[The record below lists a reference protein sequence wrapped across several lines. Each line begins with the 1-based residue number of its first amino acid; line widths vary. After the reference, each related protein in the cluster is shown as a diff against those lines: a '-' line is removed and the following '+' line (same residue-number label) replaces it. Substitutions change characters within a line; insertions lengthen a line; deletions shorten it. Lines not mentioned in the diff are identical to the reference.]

1 MIRATKK
8 WLSIKITSGIL
19 IPFMV
24 WFILN
29 LVGILDANSSQ
40 FVLFLESLPT
50 KIIFTLFLIFA
61 SIFYTLTISE
71 VFEDY
76 ISNFKLKNAANRLLV
91 FFSIIAVS
99 YTHLTLPTN
108 REV

>member
-29 LVGILDANSSQ
+29 LVGILDANNSQ
-40 FVLFLESLPT
+40 FVLFLESFST

-61 SIFYTLTISE
+61 SIFYTLTINE

-91 FFSIIAVS
+91 FFSIIV
-99 YTHLTLPTN
+99 TLILIIFLFKF
-108 REV
+108 

>member
-29 LVGILDANSSQ
+29 LVGILDANNSQ
-40 FVLFLESLPT
+40 FVLFLESFST

-91 FFSIIAVS
+91 LFSIII
-99 YTHLTLPTN
+99 TLLL
-108 REV
+108 VIFLYKI

>member
-29 LVGILDANSSQ
+29 LVGI
-40 FVLFLESLPT
+40 
-50 KIIFTLFLIFA
+50 
-61 SIFYTLTISE
+61 ISE

-91 FFSIIAVS
+91 FFSIIV
-99 YTHLTLPTN
+99 TLILITFLFKI
-108 REV
+108 

>member
-29 LVGILDANSSQ
+29 LVGILDANNSQ
-40 FVLFLESLPT
+40 FVLFLESFST

-91 FFSIIAVS
+91 FFSIIV
-99 YTHLTLPTN
+99 TLILITFLFKT
-108 REV
+108 

>member
-29 LVGILDANSSQ
+29 LVGILDANNSQ
-40 FVLFLESLPT
+40 FVLFFESFST

-91 FFSIIAVS
+91 FFSIIV
-99 YTHLTLPTN
+99 TLILITFLFKI
-108 REV
+108 

>member
-29 LVGILDANSSQ
+29 LVGILDANNSQ
-40 FVLFLESLPT
+40 FVLFLESFST

-91 FFSIIAVS
+91 FFSIIV
-99 YTHLTLPTN
+99 TLIL
-108 REV
+108 VIFLFKI

>member
-19 IPFMV
+19 IPFMI

-29 LVGILDANSSQ
+29 LVGILDANNSQ
-40 FVLFLESLPT
+40 FVLFLESFST

-91 FFSIIAVS
+91 FFSIIV
-99 YTHLTLPTN
+99 TLILITFLFIN
-108 REV
+108 

>member
-29 LVGILDANSSQ
+29 LVGILDANNSQ
-40 FVLFLESLPT
+40 FVLFLESFST
-50 KIIFTLFLIFA
+50 KIIFTLFLILT

-76 ISNFKLKNAANRLLV
+76 ISNFKLKNAANRSLV
-91 FFSIIAVS
+91 FFSIIV
-99 YTHLTLPTN
+99 TFILIIFLFKT
-108 REV
+108 

>member
-29 LVGILDANSSQ
+29 LVGILDANNSQ
-40 FVLFLESLPT
+40 FVLFLESFST

-91 FFSIIAVS
+91 LFSIII
-99 YTHLTLPTN
+99 TL
-108 REV
+108 VLLFFLIKI

>member
-29 LVGILDANSSQ
+29 LVGILDANNSQ
-40 FVLFLESLPT
+40 FVLFLESFPT
-50 KIIFTLFLIFA
+50 KIIFTLFLIFT

-91 FFSIIAVS
+91 FFSIIV
-99 YTHLTLPTN
+99 TLILITFLFKF
-108 REV
+108 

>member
-29 LVGILDANSSQ
+29 LVGILDANNSQ
-40 FVLFLESLPT
+40 FVLFLESFST

-71 VFEDY
+71 VLEDY

-91 FFSIIAVS
+91 FFSIIV
-99 YTHLTLPTN
+99 TLILIIFLFKT
-108 REV
+108 

>member
-8 WLSIKITSGIL
+8 WLSIKITSGML

-40 FVLFLESLPT
+40 FVLFLESFPT
-50 KIIFTLFLIFA
+50 KIIFTLFLIFS

-91 FFSIIAVS
+91 FFSIIV
-99 YTHLTLPTN
+99 TLILITFLFKI
-108 REV
+108 

>member
-29 LVGILDANSSQ
+29 LVGILDANNSQ
-40 FVLFLESLPT
+40 FVLFLESFST
-50 KIIFTLFLIFA
+50 KIIFTLFLVFA

-91 FFSIIAVS
+91 FFSIIV
-99 YTHLTLPTN
+99 TLILITFLFKI
-108 REV
+108 

>member
-8 WLSIKITSGIL
+8 WLSIKITSGVL

-29 LVGILDANSSQ
+29 LVGILDANNSQ
-40 FVLFLESLPT
+40 FVLFLESFPT
-50 KIIFTLFLIFA
+50 KIIFTLFLIIS

-76 ISNFKLKNAANRLLV
+76 IGDLKIKNAANRLLV
-91 FFSIIAVS
+91 FFSIIV
-99 YTHLTLPTN
+99 TLILITFLFKF
-108 REV
+108 

>member
-1 MIRATKK
+1 MIKAAKK
-8 WLSIKITSGIL
+8 WLTIKITSGIL

-29 LVGILDANSSQ
+29 LVGILDANNSQ
-40 FVLFLESLPT
+40 LVLFLESFST

-91 FFSIIAVS
+91 FFSIIV
-99 YTHLTLPTN
+99 TLILVIFLFKT
-108 REV
+108 

>member
-1 MIRATKK
+1 MIKAAKK
-8 WLSIKITSGIL
+8 WLTIKITSGIL

-24 WFILN
+24 WFIIN
-29 LVGILDANSSQ
+29 LVATLYANNSQ
-40 FVLFLESLPT
+40 SILFLESFLT

-91 FFSIIAVS
+91 FFSIIV
-99 YTHLTLPTN
+99 TLILIIFLFI
-108 REV
+108 

>member
-29 LVGILDANSSQ
+29 LVGILDANNSQ
-40 FVLFLESLPT
+40 FVLFLESFST

-91 FFSIIAVS
+91 FFSIIV
-99 YTHLTLPTN
+99 TFILIIFLFKT
-108 REV
+108 

>member
-19 IPFMV
+19 IPFKF

-29 LVGILDANSSQ
+29 LVGILDPNNSQ
-40 FVLFLESLPT
+40 NVIFLESFTT

-91 FFSIIAVS
+91 FFSIIV
-99 YTHLTLPTN
+99 TFILIIFLFKT
-108 REV
+108 

>member
-29 LVGILDANSSQ
+29 LVGILDANNSQ
-40 FVLFLESLPT
+40 FVLFLESFST

-91 FFSIIAVS
+91 FFSIIV
-99 YTHLTLPTN
+99 TLILITFLFKF
-108 REV
+108 

>member
-8 WLSIKITSGIL
+8 WLSIKIMSGIL

-29 LVGILDANSSQ
+29 LVGILDANNSQ
-40 FVLFLESLPT
+40 FVLFLESFST

-91 FFSIIAVS
+91 FFSIIV
-99 YTHLTLPTN
+99 TLILITFLFKI
-108 REV
+108 

>member
-1 MIRATKK
+1 MIKAAKK
-8 WLSIKITSGIL
+8 WLSIKITSGLL

-29 LVGILDANSSQ
+29 LVGILDANNSQ
-40 FVLFLESLPT
+40 FDLFLESFST

-91 FFSIIAVS
+91 FFSIIV
-99 YTHLTLPTN
+99 TFILIVFLFIN
-108 REV
+108 

>member
-8 WLSIKITSGIL
+8 WLSIKITSGVL

-29 LVGILDANSSQ
+29 LVGILDANNSQ
-40 FVLFLESLPT
+40 FVLFLESFST

-91 FFSIIAVS
+91 FFSIIV
-99 YTHLTLPTN
+99 TLILITFLFIN
-108 REV
+108 

>member
-1 MIRATKK
+1 MIKAAKK
-8 WLSIKITSGIL
+8 WLTIKITSGIL

-24 WFILN
+24 WFIIN
-29 LVGILDANSSQ
+29 VVATLDANNSQ
-40 FVLFLESLPT
+40 SILFLESFLT
-50 KIIFTLFLIFA
+50 KIIFTLFLIFT

-91 FFSIIAVS
+91 FFSIIV
-99 YTHLTLPTN
+99 TLVLTIFLFIN
-108 REV
+108 

>member
-8 WLSIKITSGIL
+8 WLTIKITSGIL

-29 LVGILDANSSQ
+29 LVGILDANNSQ
-40 FVLFLESLPT
+40 FVLFLESFST

-91 FFSIIAVS
+91 FFSIIV
-99 YTHLTLPTN
+99 TLILIIFLFI
-108 REV
+108 

>member
-40 FVLFLESLPT
+40 FVLFLESFPT
-50 KIIFTLFLIFA
+50 KIIFTLFLIFS

-76 ISNFKLKNAANRLLV
+76 ISNFELKNAANRLLV
-91 FFSIIAVS
+91 FFSIIV
-99 YTHLTLPTN
+99 TLILITFLFKI
-108 REV
+108 

>member
-8 WLSIKITSGIL
+8 WLSIKITSGVL

-29 LVGILDANSSQ
+29 LVGILDANNSQ
-40 FVLFLESLPT
+40 FVLFLESFPT
-50 KIIFTLFLIFA
+50 KIIFTLFLIIS

-76 ISNFKLKNAANRLLV
+76 IGDLKIKNAANRLLV
-91 FFSIIAVS
+91 FFSIIV
-99 YTHLTLPTN
+99 TLILIIYLFKI
-108 REV
+108 